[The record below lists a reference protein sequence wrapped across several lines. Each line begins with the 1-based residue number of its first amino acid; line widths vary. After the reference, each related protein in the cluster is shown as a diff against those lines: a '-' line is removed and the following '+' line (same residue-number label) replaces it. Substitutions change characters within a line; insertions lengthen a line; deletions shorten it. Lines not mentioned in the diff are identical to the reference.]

1 MGITQASMFPDLSG
15 LCADIQADCIDSW
28 RPLRTI

>member
-1 MGITQASMFPDLSG
+1 MFPDLSG

-28 RPLRTI
+28 RPLQTI